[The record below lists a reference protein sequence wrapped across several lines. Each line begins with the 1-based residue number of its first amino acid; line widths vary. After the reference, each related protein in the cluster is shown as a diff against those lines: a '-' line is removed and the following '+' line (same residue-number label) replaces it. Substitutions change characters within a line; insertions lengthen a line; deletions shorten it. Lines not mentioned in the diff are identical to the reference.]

1 MIYLLH
7 RNKLTNN
14 KILISKV
21 ATIFQEMSLKMKQRK
36 QNKIEIKRKNTNFSI
51 LNNQNTLNILKM

>member
-7 RNKLTNN
+7 TNKLTNN

-21 ATIFQEMSLKMKQRK
+21 ATIFQKKCLQESKIRK
-36 QNKIEIKRKNTNFSI
+36 QNRNKKKEKQTFLSWIIKTH
-51 LNNQNTLNILKM
+51 

>member
-36 QNKIEIKRKNTNFSI
+36 QNKIEINEKTQTFLSWIIKTH
-51 LNNQNTLNILKM
+51 